1 MNNATTFTYDA
12 SAANRSAYAG
22 QLLLTKNHTASTD
35 SWETGLNNNVLVL
48 GCSGGGKTRNHLK
61 PNLMQCQGSY
71 VVLDTK
77 GSLYYEMGPYLR
89 SRGYKVDLLDFTRD
103 GEGSVGYDPL
113 SYIRWSWGHPCTQ
126 DIITVA
132 SAICSTDE
140 MDSDPFWARAAA
152 NYLASYIAYV
162 LEALPEKERNMASVV
177 RVFEQA
183 GRGQES
189 ELFED
194 LEHDCP
200 ESYAVSLFYRAKAT
214 ARAER
219 MHSSIMGII
228 AANILPF
235 SHEGAMR
242 SYQHAEQV
250 DFRSFGR
257 EKRALFVKMDDLDHS
272 LSAMTSLFI
281 QQAFS
286 ALCDMADESCE
297 GRLSVPVRFMLDDF
311 SNLRLPDFDDVLSV
325 IRSREISCTV
335 ICQTVSQLEARYG
348 EAAANSIIGNCDRQ
362 IVLAFQDERTARY
375 FSTRAG
381 KTPTTLLET
390 PRGSWWLFCRGERGV
405 LDAAYRLENHPCYQD
420 LLDAIA
426 QSEAERIKISEEEL
440 GEFFSREDAILFGD
454 GDVPDEWAWELPDEG
469 AL

>member
-71 VVLDTK
+71 VVLDTT

-89 SRGYKVDLLDFTRD
+89 SHGYKVDLLDFTRD

-200 ESYAVSLFYRAKAT
+200 ESYAVSLFYRAKVT

-228 AANILPF
+228 AANIL
-235 SHEGAMR
+235 A
-242 SYQHAEQV
+242 
-250 DFRSFGR
+250 
-257 EKRALFVKMDDLDHS
+257 
-272 LSAMTSLFI
+272 
-281 QQAFS
+281 
-286 ALCDMADESCE
+286 
-297 GRLSVPVRFMLDDF
+297 
-311 SNLRLPDFDDVLSV
+311 DVLVPLTPV
-325 IRSREISCTV
+325 IVNQMKKGAYYITSGILDVKEEV
-335 ICQTVSQLEARYG
+335 VKEAVNAAGLTLVEVTRQG
-348 EAAANSIIGNCDRQ
+348 EWVC
-362 IVLAFQDERTARY
+362 VTAR
-375 FSTRAG
+375 
-381 KTPTTLLET
+381 K
-390 PRGSWWLFCRGERGV
+390 
-405 LDAAYRLENHPCYQD
+405 D
-420 LLDAIA
+420 
-426 QSEAERIKISEEEL
+426 
-440 GEFFSREDAILFGD
+440 
-454 GDVPDEWAWELPDEG
+454 
-469 AL
+469 